1 MITVAG
7 VDIGSNT
14 LRLLIAR
21 VEEGEHLVPME
32 AARQMTRLGEGMGL
46 EALLRPAAVDRSM
59 VVLREFQRRMAHYR
73 LDLVSVVATSA
84 VREAANAAAFLHRI
98 RTEAGLTVEV
108 LSGQEEAR
116 QTLLGAWWG
125 LRHTGLDSLASCLLF
140 DIGGG
145 STEYALGRDG
155 TVDGWAST
163 PLGVVRL
170 TERFCHCDPPAAE
183 EINRLRAYVE
193 DELESAALR
202 IGPLPDGCCAAGT
215 AGTVT
220 TLGALFKQLT
230 RYDPSVVNGVW
241 LSAATVDEWLT
252 RLVGMAAAQRR
263 ALPLMGGGR
272 ADLIVAGGVVL
283 QSSLRR
289 WRLDG
294 LLVSDWGLKEG
305 IILEAVRRRRS
316 SESLRH

>member
-1 MITVAG
+1 MTTVAG

-21 VEEGEHLVPME
+21 VEQGERLVTLE
-32 AARQMTRLGEGMGL
+32 AARQMTRLGEGMGH
-46 EALLRPAAVDRSM
+46 EALLRPSAVDRSM
-59 VVLREFQRRMAHYR
+59 RVLQEFQDRIARRRPDFVTM
-73 LDLVSVVATSA
+73 VATSA
-84 VREAANAAAFLHRI
+84 VREAANRAAFLQRI
-98 RTEAGLTVEV
+98 LTETGLTVDV

-125 LRHTGLDSLASCLLF
+125 LRHAGFDGSASCLLL

-145 STEYALGRDG
+145 STEYVLGRDG
-155 TVDGWAST
+155 TIDGWAST

-170 TERFCHCDPPAAE
+170 TERFLHHDPPAAE
-183 EINRLRAYVE
+183 EIERLRAYVAG
-193 DELESAALR
+193 ELERAASR
-202 IGPLPDGCCAAGT
+202 IGPLPAGCRVAGT

-220 TLGALFKQLT
+220 TLGALLKQLT
-230 RYDPSVVNGVW
+230 HYDPSVVNGVR
-241 LSAATVDEWLT
+241 LPAATVDEWLA
-252 RLVGMAAAQRR
+252 RLIGMTAAQRR
-263 ALPLMGGGR
+263 ALPLMEGGR

-283 QSSLRR
+283 QSSLRQ

-316 SESLRH
+316 AESLRP

>member
-1 MITVAG
+1 MTTVAG

-21 VEEGEHLVPME
+21 VEEGERLVSLE
-32 AARQMTRLGEGMGL
+32 AARQMTRLGEGMGH
-46 EALLRPAAVDRSM
+46 EALLRPSAVDRAM
-59 VVLREFQRRMAHYR
+59 EALREFQQRIDRHR
-73 LDLVSVVATSA
+73 PDLVTAVATSA
-84 VREAANAAAFLHRI
+84 VREAANRASFLQRI
-98 RTEAGLTVEV
+98 QTETGLTVEI

-125 LRHTGLDSLASCLLF
+125 LRHAGFDGKASCLLL

-145 STEYALGRDG
+145 SAEYVLGRDG
-155 TVDGWAST
+155 AIDGWAST

-170 TERFCHCDPPAAE
+170 TERFLHHDPPAVE
-183 EINRLRAYVE
+183 EIERLRTYVTGE
-193 DELESAALR
+193 IEQAAFR
-202 IGPLPDGCCAAGT
+202 IGPLPAGCRVAGT

-220 TLGALFKQLT
+220 TLGALLKQLT
-230 RYDPSVVNGVW
+230 RYDPSIVNGMW
-241 LSAATVDEWLT
+241 LPAATVEKWLA
-252 RLVGMAAAQRR
+252 RLIGMTAAQRR
-263 ALPLMGGGR
+263 GMPLMGGGR

-283 QSSLRR
+283 QSSLRH

-305 IILEAVRRRRS
+305 IILEAVRRQRS
-316 SESLRH
+316 MESLRL